1 MTVKDFLSVFDADD
15 NIIWICNQTGK
26 FLYGNFHQNPEFNE
40 DEDYD
45 EMDQRYAH
53 EMIIS
58 KEDIHKED
66 LDKEIIKIIPWVFNE
81 DETVMKVYTLK

>member
-1 MTVKDFLSVFDADD
+1 MTVKDFLSVFDADK

-26 FLYGNFHQNPEFNE
+26 FLYGNFHQNPEFD

-45 EMDQRYAH
+45 ELK
-53 EMIIS
+53 MITS

-66 LDKEIIKIIPWVFNE
+66 LDKEIIKIIPLVFNADE
-81 DETVMKVYTLK
+81 DADYDEAVMKVYIFK